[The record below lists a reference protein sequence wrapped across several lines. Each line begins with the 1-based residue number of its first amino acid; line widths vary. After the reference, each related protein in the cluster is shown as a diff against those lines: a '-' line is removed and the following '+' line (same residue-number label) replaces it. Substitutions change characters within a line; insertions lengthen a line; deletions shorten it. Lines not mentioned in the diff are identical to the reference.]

1 VCTPHAEYLQSAH
14 ASGTNGEAIYA
25 VPGQLDDKIED
36 LFYEEWNISTKFFLY
51 YLQHEPLFTTLDSVN
66 RLTGESLDIYVCAA
80 HDAEFHA
87 TGSVDYMDSITAFAI
102 SQGRPTRKRSGP
114 SSAKH
119 AATTAKPPKERTVT
133 DGGWKGVWQ
142 GIMERYGKRQTL
154 PPLNEVVEKLKLFH
168 SDSLS
173 FKSDQ
178 PAVSFAPFKKVIL
191 LEKYKD
197 KLDEETLGD
206 AIDSWLE
213 GIFKKSLPKK
223 RPSAN
228 LKRRRDAASGSVAD
242 TDERDDHLVDDEDEL
257 DASRELMDALDN
269 KRMASLRADITK
281 MSSKLT
287 SVDTKTESLDAR
299 VTNLAETCA
308 DLEST
313 SRLQVSALGD
323 RAATITLTEHQKLLA
338 EKDELITTAKKHEG
352 ENRMLIGILGTVFSQ
367 TRTLLSMATMANQ
380 ATGNTTAVATTLADE
395 LTAPMYT
402 QIITMVNDT
411 WAWTPAQK
419 RSIYGAFQQ
428 IAVFKT
434 EYEKVKE

>member
-1 VCTPHAEYLQSAH
+1 
-14 ASGTNGEAIYA
+14 
-25 VPGQLDDKIED
+25 
-36 LFYEEWNISTKFFLY
+36 
-51 YLQHEPLFTTLDSVN
+51 
-66 RLTGESLDIYVCAA
+66 
-80 HDAEFHA
+80 
-87 TGSVDYMDSITAFAI
+87 
-102 SQGRPTRKRSGP
+102 
-114 SSAKH
+114 
-119 AATTAKPPKERTVT
+119 
-133 DGGWKGVWQ
+133 
-142 GIMERYGKRQTL
+142 
-154 PPLNEVVEKLKLFH
+154 
-168 SDSLS
+168 
-173 FKSDQ
+173 
-178 PAVSFAPFKKVIL
+178 
-191 LEKYKD
+191 
-197 KLDEETLGD
+197 
-206 AIDSWLE
+206 
-213 GIFKKSLPKK
+213 
-223 RPSAN
+223 
-228 LKRRRDAASGSVAD
+228 
-242 TDERDDHLVDDEDEL
+242 
-257 DASRELMDALDN
+257 
-269 KRMASLRADITK
+269 

-380 ATGNTTAVATTLADE
+380 ATGNTTALADE